1 MLRNRFITRC
11 PLSETRVLTHYRRA
25 NIKPISGAFHEAAVF
40 GSALAA
46 YVLGGAF
53 IEGKHGLSRDPAQAR
68 YWLEQAVEGKVDD
81 LHQEIEV
88 PELLRALDEA
98 AAEEEEEETDV
109 VPLFVHGPIWSAPFG
124 RPGV

>member
-1 MLRNRFITRC
+1 MLVSYRPLDNRRIRFTTAWW
-11 PLSETRVLTHYRRA
+11 SMT
-25 NIKPISGAFHEAAVF
+25 EAAVL

-53 IEGKHGLSRDPAQAR
+53 IEGKHGLSWDPAQAR

-88 PELLRALDEA
+88 PELLRAMDKA

-109 VPLFVHGPIWSAPFG
+109 VPLFVHGPLWSAPFG
-124 RPGV
+124 PPRPY

>member
-1 MLRNRFITRC
+1 
-11 PLSETRVLTHYRRA
+11 LT
-25 NIKPISGAFHEAAVF
+25 EAAVL

-88 PELLRALDEA
+88 PELLRAMDKA
-98 AAEEEEEETDV
+98 VAEEEEEETDV
-109 VPLFVHGPIWSAPFG
+109 VPLFVHGTWNGGVWSAPFG